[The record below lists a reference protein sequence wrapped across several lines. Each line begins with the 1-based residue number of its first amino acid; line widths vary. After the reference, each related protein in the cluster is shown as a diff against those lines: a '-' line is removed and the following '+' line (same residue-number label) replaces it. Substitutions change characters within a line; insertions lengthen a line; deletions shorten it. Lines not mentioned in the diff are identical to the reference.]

1 MSPVNL
7 FSLSHGAAWILPDG
21 RVIKIPGFHE
31 SWLASH
37 PAIAGGATNTAA
49 FVQKSGWL
57 SAVLHDQ
64 GYLEIIVRSLG
75 EEKIRECLWQTL
87 AGNREFLSRVVI
99 MALGVDGCLIVQR
112 GECGTREEFM
122 ELLDSGPKA

>member
-7 FSLSHGAAWILPDG
+7 YSISHGACWILPDG

-37 PAIAGGATNTAA
+37 PAIAGGALNTAA

-64 GYLEIIVRSLG
+64 GYLEIIVRSSG

-87 AGNREFLSRVVI
+87 ANNREILTRVVI
-99 MALGVDGCLIVQR
+99 MVLGLDGCFIVQR
-112 GECGTREEFM
+112 GECGTRDEFM
-122 ELLDSGPKA
+122 KFLDSGPKS